1 MAYRDPH
8 FWQHTS
14 DKIYGTVHIHVVPDA
29 SEQKIIAYV
38 TNLFK
43 ELNINNVTVQVEK
56 ETYYFHLSGLGA
68 NWENFND
75 FGSSKFYDTSKS
87 IKDI

>member
-1 MAYRDPH
+1 M
-8 FWQHTS
+8 
-14 DKIYGTVHIHVVPDA
+14 
-29 SEQKIIAYV
+29 
-38 TNLFK
+38 LFRQNFMSLGK
-43 ELNINNVTVQVEK
+43 MFMDVTVQVEK

>member
-1 MAYRDPH
+1 MKFCLSNITYSINYISN
-8 FWQHTS
+8 FVLQVS
-14 DKIYGTVHIHVVPDA
+14 
-29 SEQKIIAYV
+29 
-38 TNLFK
+38 NLFK

>member
-1 MAYRDPH
+1 MAYREPH

-38 TNLFK
+38 SIDQFNVVLSFSHFNL
-43 ELNINNVTVQVEK
+43 L
-56 ETYYFHLSGLGA
+56 L
-68 NWENFND
+68 
-75 FGSSKFYDTSKS
+75 
-87 IKDI
+87 

>member
-38 TNLFK
+38 SSHQFIYAFYGAGAVVAVIIWKLDLQLPMQSVSITTDVVSSNLDQG
-43 ELNINNVTVQVEK
+43 EVYNIM
-56 ETYYFHLSGLGA
+56 
-68 NWENFND
+68 
-75 FGSSKFYDTSKS
+75 
-87 IKDI
+87 